1 MRYVTTHGPY
11 LGDLEPREQRM
22 SRIISFI
29 FVLFLIIAG
38 CSDESMMSAPELE
51 SDTGEMGN
59 VENTAT
65 FRRGSFEA
73 TPGIGKTAAGT
84 ATLNTLESGGLQV
97 EFSSDFSV
105 TDGPG
110 LFVLLSNAEFPTGD
124 AVNLGSFINPTGA
137 QFYSVPDSISLDD
150 FEFVLVHCV
159 PFDVTFA
166 YAELK

>member
-29 FVLFLIIAG
+29 FVLILTVAG
-38 CSDESMMSAPELE
+38 CSDESMMSAPEME
-51 SDTGEMGN
+51 SDAGDL
-59 VENTAT
+59 ENTAT

-73 TPGIGKTAAGT
+73 TPGIGKMAAGT
-84 ATLNTLESGGLQV
+84 ATLNTLNDGSLRV

-110 LFVLLSNAEFPTGD
+110 LFVMLSKTEFPSTD

-137 QFYSVPDSISLDD
+137 QFYAVPDSVSLDD
-150 FEFVLVHCV
+150 YGYILVHCV